1 MAVPPAPPRW
11 SDAKSVKQPYL
22 QYLERLQYAFPP
34 VQSFLKKI
42 SDADEGRRLVEE
54 YYRKRSPV
62 SEGVPGRCVCLE
74 FEDDEVTVLK
84 THPDG
89 FASPADLARYM
100 SSNSAKVSRQA
111 QKRRLFVLED
121 LEPDYVDVLGHH
133 LGVDPL
139 VFSEQMNTWNFTDS
153 TSIPHRSLP
162 SMSTPK
168 QSFTLRYYEIRTL
181 HDAKSIGD
189 LTFQMT
195 FAINRRRYER
205 WRDIDLKLS
214 GTKDKRHGFIRRCA
228 SFWTSQEGDDEGQGW
243 DGKHKLCTLL
253 IHINNFSATV
263 G

>member
-1 MAVPPAPPRW
+1 MAVPPVRAPNGNIEKFIHR
-11 SDAKSVKQPYL
+11 PYL
-22 QYLERLQYAFPP
+22 QHLERLQYAFPP

-42 SDADEGRRLVEE
+42 SDVDEGRKLVEK
-54 YYRKRSPV
+54 YYRKRPPAL
-62 SEGVPGRCVCLE
+62 EGVPGRCVCLE
-74 FEDDEVTVLK
+74 FEDDKVTVLN

-89 FASPADLARYM
+89 FASPADLARYL
-100 SSNSAKVSRQA
+100 SRNPAKASRQA
-111 QKRRLFVLED
+111 KKRRMFVLED
-121 LEPDYVDVLGHH
+121 LEPDYVDVLGFH

-181 HDAKSIGD
+181 HDARSIGD

-214 GTKDKRHGFIRRCA
+214 GNKDKRHGFIRRCA
-228 SFWTSQEGDDEGQGW
+228 SFWTSQEGDKEDEGW
-243 DGKHKLCTLL
+243 DGE
-253 IHINNFSATV
+253 
-263 G
+263 